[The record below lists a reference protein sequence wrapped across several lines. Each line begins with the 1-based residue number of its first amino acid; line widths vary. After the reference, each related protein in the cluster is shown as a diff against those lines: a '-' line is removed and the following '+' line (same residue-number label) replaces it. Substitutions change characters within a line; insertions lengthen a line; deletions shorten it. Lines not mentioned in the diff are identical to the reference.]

1 MEETDRLDQ
10 RRVVLM
16 TGVAATMRKT
26 SSPSVAASTRTQ
38 PKAVEAVLTL
48 AAERNQERV
57 TAIVMAITRNS
68 TMGTRMMAMIMMAMI
83 VTMMATAEQDKENRA
98 TKVIQ
103 LMNILTS
110 WMSTKREE
118 MSHKGHPR
126 QQEKT
131 MADRKNGKSHAK
143 NSGEETMAATEEA
156 VANPSEDMKQA
167 EQENTSPEVDWHRM
181 ITTRKRNPGTLKPES
196 TS

>member
-10 RRVVLM
+10 RRMVLM

-38 PKAVEAVLTL
+38 LTEVEAVLTL
-48 AAERNQERV
+48 AAERNQAKA

-68 TMGTRMMAMIMMAMI
+68 TMGTRMMAMIM
-83 VTMMATAEQDKENRA
+83 TMMATAEQDKERRA
-98 TKVIQ
+98 TKMIR
-103 LMNILTS
+103 LMNILRS

-131 MADRKNGKSHAK
+131 MTARKNGKSHAK
-143 NSGEETMAATEEA
+143 NSSEETMTATEE
-156 VANPSEDMKQA
+156 VEANPSEDMKQA
-167 EQENTSPEVDWHRM
+167 EQENTSPEVD
-181 ITTRKRNPGTLKPES
+181 
-196 TS
+196 